1 LNFVSSSFFSSRKIK
16 RIKFQHKNK
25 KAYNFNCPFW
35 KASKSDIVK
44 RRKKKMANI
53 KFEGVIPALVT
64 PLNDDESVRVSAL
77 KPLIDYL
84 CDKGAYGFYVGG
96 ATGEGLALATEQRMI
111 LAEESKKA
119 IGGRVPMIVQVA
131 AGDYNDAILLA
142 KHAESIGADAIS
154 ATPPMFFQYDKDDVY
169 NYYKRLAE
177 SVSIPL
183 MIYFNPA
190 AGFNIN
196 AKFAARAF
204 EVDNITAIKWTSSNY
219 YEMISLREKFPE
231 ANIFNGPDEMLV
243 CGLSAGADGGIGST
257 YNIIFPI
264 INEIYQSF
272 REGNTD
278 KAREAQKKADK
289 IIRVILKY
297 SVIPVVKMV
306 LEERGIEVG
315 NASFPMVSYNSK
327 QRKQILSDLKEAGF
341 VL

>member
-1 LNFVSSSFFSSRKIK
+1 
-16 RIKFQHKNK
+16 
-25 KAYNFNCPFW
+25 
-35 KASKSDIVK
+35 VK

-177 SVSIPL
+177 SVHIPL
-183 MIYFNPA
+183 MAYYNPNT
-190 AGFNIN
+190 GFNFD
-196 AKFAARAF
+196 AKYAARLF
-204 EVDNITAIKWTSSNY
+204 EIENITAIKWTSSNY
-219 YEMISLREKFPE
+219 YEMVKLKDLTHGEM
-231 ANIFNGPDEMLV
+231 NIMNGPDEMLLM
-243 CGLSAGADGGIGST
+243 GLNAGADGGIGST
-257 YNIIFPI
+257 YNYMLDFIKSIYTSFKSGDIEGAQAMQTKVNRII
-264 INEIYQSF
+264 SVLL
-272 REGNTD
+272 D
-278 KAREAQKKADK
+278 HK
-289 IIRVILKY
+289 IIPASKV
-297 SVIPVVKMV
+297 V
-306 LEERGIEVG
+306 LEKMGFAVG
-315 NASFPMVSYNSK
+315 NASFPMKRYTDEEK
-327 QRKQILSDLKEAGF
+327 ARIIEEFRLAGLP
-341 VL
+341 V